1 MDYMLSCFLNELTNK
16 NTNRMSNQDSGC
28 SGGCGALIV
37 VIIVIAL
44 IVFFA
49 LGFIGNMSQY
59 MRTGNKDTADTAGL
73 FFLLLAGVIGFI
85 LYVYKKR

>member
-1 MDYMLSCFLNELTNK
+1 
-16 NTNRMSNQDSGC
+16 MSSSDSGC
-28 SGGCGALIV
+28 SGGCGALIAIAIV
-37 VIIVIAL
+37 VVL

-73 FFLLLAGVIGFI
+73 FFLLLAGIIGLI
-85 LYVYKKR
+85 IYSCKKK